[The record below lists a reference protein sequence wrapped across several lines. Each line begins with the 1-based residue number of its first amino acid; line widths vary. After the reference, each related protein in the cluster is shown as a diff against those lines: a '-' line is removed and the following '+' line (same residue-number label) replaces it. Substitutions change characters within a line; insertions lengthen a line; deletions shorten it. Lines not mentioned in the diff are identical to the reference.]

1 MKKVLAVGIFDGVH
15 AGHQQI
21 IAAAKIQGEVTVMTF
36 DPHPTSV
43 VAPERTPSQL
53 MSTKDRIQLLKAAG
67 ASFVEVVNFTKEFS
81 LLSPDQFIE
90 DVLVGRFGAEHVVIG
105 ENFNFGHKAQGTPKY
120 LSEVGPKYGFGV
132 SIVKLQE
139 DRGSTISSTRIRS
152 LIIDGQIER
161 ANELLTRMFYL
172 KGQVVHGEKRG
183 REIGY
188 PTANLGLH
196 SLATIPADGVYAGWL
211 SVGSSRWPA
220 AISIGTN
227 PTFPGVRGRQ
237 VEAYAIDQIDLE
249 LYDQDAT
256 VEFGFRLRDT
266 LKFDGLPALLEQMKK
281 VCGDVGDYVFL
292 VDTWGQPMFDETA
305 KIFDGISFNA
315 VLVFGSDWIDQAK
328 ARELKVFIWTARA
341 EDAEESTDEYFAKF
355 VLSGADGVFADH
367 PDLLREVADGISH

>member
-53 MSTKDRIQLLKAAG
+53 MSTKDRIQFLKAAG

-152 LIIDGQIER
+152 LIIDGQI
-161 ANELLTRMFYL
+161 
-172 KGQVVHGEKRG
+172 
-183 REIGY
+183 
-188 PTANLGLH
+188 
-196 SLATIPADGVYAGWL
+196 
-211 SVGSSRWPA
+211 
-220 AISIGTN
+220 
-227 PTFPGVRGRQ
+227 
-237 VEAYAIDQIDLE
+237 
-249 LYDQDAT
+249 
-256 VEFGFRLRDT
+256 
-266 LKFDGLPALLEQMKK
+266 
-281 VCGDVGDYVFL
+281 
-292 VDTWGQPMFDETA
+292 
-305 KIFDGISFNA
+305 
-315 VLVFGSDWIDQAK
+315 
-328 ARELKVFIWTARA
+328 
-341 EDAEESTDEYFAKF
+341 
-355 VLSGADGVFADH
+355 
-367 PDLLREVADGISH
+367 